1 MSNSVDKF
9 GTKSELLC
17 QDKRS
22 NWSLLPDII
31 VDFFFK
37 DTIQWCCKEEKK
49 QVHDI
54 KIYEYIATF

>member
-37 DTIQWCCKEEKK
+37 DTIQWCCKEEKNK
-49 QVHDI
+49 FMI
-54 KIYEYIATF
+54 